1 MLTATG
7 RDIHPFEEEVHSL
20 KSFQVFH
27 FILVKISTCSLL
39 QSGISI
45 LLRKKF
51 IPQNLF
57 KFMTVLQDKVIRN
70 PLLTK
75 QRTTRQS
82 SKNNVYV

>member
-1 MLTATG
+1 MLITTV
-7 RDIHPFEEEVHSL
+7 RDIHPFEEKVHSSKPL
-20 KSFQVFH
+20 QVFH
-27 FILVKISTCSLL
+27 LILVNISTCSSL

-70 PLLTK
+70 PLFTK
-75 QRTTRQS
+75 QKTIRQS